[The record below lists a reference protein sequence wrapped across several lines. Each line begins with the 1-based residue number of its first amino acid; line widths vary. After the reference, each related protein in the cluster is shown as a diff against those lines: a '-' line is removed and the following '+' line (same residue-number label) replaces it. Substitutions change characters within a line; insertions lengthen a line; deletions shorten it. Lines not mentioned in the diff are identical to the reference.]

1 MSFEQWKGLYGSGHP
16 HYCAVL
22 YHEAATGSQVFIIL
36 FYNADTL
43 LYGLLRLRL
52 AMTKFLRLAMTYI
65 ANLDFL
71 QF

>member
-1 MSFEQWKGLYGSGHP
+1 MNFEQWKGLYGSGHQ

-36 FYNADTL
+36 IYNADTL

-52 AMTKFLRLAMTYI
+52 AMTYI